1 MPTNSILTPII
12 NEQKCRPTDDRAL
25 RGIGIAVSVSSSASA
40 AHKIERSGSEVN
52 SVDLPKEIMSSSSS
66 SSSPPASS
74 SSSSSS
80 NPRGQQQPVIQTLLE
95 SFTRCFNP
103 LNHYSGGGC
112 TKIIDGGC
120 GSSSDDDDNNN
131 VVASTTTDQHTNSI
145 LKHRH
150 GELPTSSSS
159 CAAAASRAVSRSTS
173 STDAN
178 KKRQHHGDYDG
189 DDAIH
194 HRQQYHRNRKL
205 SGEYLEERSMKRKL
219 EIFRCDNGGATS
231 RPPPPKLKPRQSNSH
246 FNNNHHQAPSSSPR
260 GRSSPHSSTSS
271 DDEDL
276 IRLTSQ
282 TSRRNNRRLF
292 SCGVDLHDH
301 DSPISNVAR
310 LFNMGSSSLAEAAQ
324 KSPFG
329 LCFATPVRASSH
341 EDATKLDED
350 ALTAE
355 EFMERQQQQ
364 QQQQKKKANQPIGLH
379 ANEITPDHHHHNN
392 NNTTTDSSYNEEE
405 TITSTLYFDAKY
417 SHLVQTRPPMPLF
430 REDMLVRSSDD
441 GDGGG
446 CSSGQELSEMI
457 KKRSTSMERR
467 HDHDGEEY
475 GGVVVEPP
483 PPPFPTNVETVT
495 HWRHRNPTPRQQN
508 NSIRGLFLESSTT
521 EEAKYS
527 PMKKA
532 SYYANTGFISTKA
545 VVSGGDGP
553 SSPMRIRDES
563 MSASTADSAEESY
576 HV

>member
-1 MPTNSILTPII
+1 MPTNIIHTPII

-40 AHKIERSGSEVN
+40 SAAHKIERSGSEVN

-66 SSSPPASS
+66 SPPTS

-80 NPRGQQQPVIQTLLE
+80 NPRGQQQQQQPVIQTLLE

-103 LNHYSGGGC
+103 LNHYSGGGGGC

-120 GSSSDDDDNNN
+120 GSSDDEDNNN

-145 LKHRH
+145 LEHRH
-150 GELPTSSSS
+150 GEVPATSSSS
-159 CAAAASRAVSRSTS
+159 CAAAASCIRNSTS
-173 STDAN
+173 TADAH
-178 KKRQHHGDYDG
+178 KKKQRNNDDY

-194 HRQQYHRNRKL
+194 HHQQQQYHRCNRKL

-231 RPPPPKLKPRQSNSH
+231 RPTPPKLKPRQSKSH
-246 FNNNHHQAPSSSPR
+246 INHHHHQAPSSSPR
-260 GRSSPHSSTSS
+260 AAAGGGRSSPHSSTSS

-282 TSRRNNRRLF
+282 TSRRNRRLF

-341 EDATKLDED
+341 EDVNTLDED

-355 EFMERQQQQ
+355 EFLERQQQQ
-364 QQQQKKKANQPIGLH
+364 QQQHQKKKANQPIGLH

-553 SSPMRIRDES
+553 S
-563 MSASTADSAEESY
+563 
-576 HV
+576 